1 MNIWSRKIK
10 LWLKSSSE
18 ISGGFPGSIRPNPAW
33 GSLRCLSRRRI
44 CRSSRISGRPL
55 RTPDVYLTTMVYS
68 FFFQH
73 KIMYHVLFCIYVWYD
88 MCTDLTI
95 ICTVTV
101 QHSLYNIYPHHIICV
116 SYICTLAQ
124 WRRYVSDTRLF
135 LPYEA
140 TYSQWKSPT
149 LSLLPC
155 ASNPLICRLLL
166 VLRLQLWQIKF
177 KWQ

>member
-68 FFFQH
+68 FFQH

-88 MCTDLTI
+88 MCTDLTNLYCNSTTQSVQYLSAPYHMCI
-95 ICTVTV
+95 IYVRWLSGADMYLTQDCFSHMRRHTPSG
-101 QHSLYNIYPHHIICV
+101 SLP
-116 SYICTLAQ
+116 
-124 WRRYVSDTRLF
+124 
-135 LPYEA
+135 P
-140 TYSQWKSPT
+140 SPC
-149 LSLLPC
+149 SPV
-155 ASNPLICRLLL
+155 P
-166 VLRLQLWQIKF
+166 QIH
-177 KWQ
+177 WYADYY